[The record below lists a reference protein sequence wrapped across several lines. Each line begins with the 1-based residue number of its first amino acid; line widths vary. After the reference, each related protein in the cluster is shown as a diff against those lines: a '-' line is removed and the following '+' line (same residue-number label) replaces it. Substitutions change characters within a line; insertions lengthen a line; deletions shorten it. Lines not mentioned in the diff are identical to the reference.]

1 MVVIAVAGVA
11 LTGGGDFGPQRIQHN
26 CHVISV
32 TDVTRK
38 IYSVLASN

>member
-1 MVVIAVAGVA
+1 MIGD
-11 LTGGGDFGPQRIQHN
+11 DFGPRIIRPN

-32 TDVTRK
+32 LVISVTDVASK